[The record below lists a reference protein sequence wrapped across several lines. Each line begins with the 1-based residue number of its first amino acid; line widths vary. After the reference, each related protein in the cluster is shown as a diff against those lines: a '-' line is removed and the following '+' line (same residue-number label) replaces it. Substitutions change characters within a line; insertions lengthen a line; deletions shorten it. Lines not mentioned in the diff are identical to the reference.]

1 MLISGFSMFLQYYS
15 FYFIRYKPYIRKSCE
30 EIVKTSGKD
39 IAHILVDKNKEVD
52 TEIMNCI
59 LYTKNNNNRF
69 NTCCLY
75 GFKSSLYC
83 KILEF
88 RCSFCKFTM

>member
-1 MLISGFSMFLQYYS
+1 MLISGFSMLLQYYS

-59 LYTKNNNNRF
+59 LYNENIRNRF
-69 NTCCLY
+69 YEGNL
-75 GFKSSLYC
+75 
-83 KILEF
+83 
-88 RCSFCKFTM
+88 SFPVCNSYSC

>member
-1 MLISGFSMFLQYYS
+1 MLISGFSMLLQYNS

-59 LYTKNNNNRF
+59 LYNENIRNRF
-69 NTCCLY
+69 NTCCMY

-83 KILEF
+83 EIFEF
-88 RCSFCKFTM
+88 RCSFC

>member
-1 MLISGFSMFLQYYS
+1 MLISGFSMLLQYYS

-59 LYTKNNNNRF
+59 LYNENIRNRF
-69 NTCCLY
+69 NTCCMY

-83 KILEF
+83 EIFEF
-88 RCSFCKFTM
+88 RRSFC